1 MPQGSWAPSVP
12 RQYQLQ
18 TSHSLM
24 AGVGGGVL
32 SCSKGRPKQLQAPEM
47 DWHPRDEK
55 LAPQL
60 PQAPQ
65 GGVAGRGAGK
75 QCQVPQVGKR
85 EWVGWRSMNQRRGPW
100 RV

>member
-1 MPQGSWAPSVP
+1 
-12 RQYQLQ
+12 
-18 TSHSLM
+18 
-24 AGVGGGVL
+24 
-32 SCSKGRPKQLQAPEM
+32 M

-65 GGVAGRGAGK
+65 GGMAGRGAGK

-85 EWVGWRSMNQRRGPW
+85 EWVGWLSMSQRRGPW